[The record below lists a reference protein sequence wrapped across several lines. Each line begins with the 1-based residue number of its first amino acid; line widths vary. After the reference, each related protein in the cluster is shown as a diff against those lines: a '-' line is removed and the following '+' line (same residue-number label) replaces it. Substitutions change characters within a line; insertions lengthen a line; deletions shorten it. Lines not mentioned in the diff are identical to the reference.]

1 MSKRVTSLPKKC
13 LAVLP
18 GNGQLVTII
27 YGESGYR
34 RSPLDRGSRVEN
46 RMIASR
52 ENAKLGGV
60 SIEQERLMI
69 DGAVFGWD
77 TVCRQIEKNQ
87 YRAQNF
93 IVELSSHTHTS
104 IPAEELVLP
113 AEDYALLDVFE
124 RLSLPLDEKPDTEV
138 ISYAQFEFLAPVM
151 EAEPDLLKLN
161 RLLQRLNTLDS
172 SGLEI
177 FEMLIKTEMEK
188 APGAKISVERS
199 IDLAYSTDCCDLHP
213 GITTDEQLGR
223 VYAENGFLPE
233 LLDLSEN
240 VFNKLDFEQIGRENR
255 EAEGGVFTAS
265 GYVVQHTQLKEVSQ
279 TLDYSLHRPDYSFR
293 LILKNDPFQDENQH
307 QWRSVPLDLP
317 ATEEALDAALEKLGV
332 PDWDSVI
339 LGVVDSAI
347 PNLLDNAV
355 PYFDGM
361 RQLNALAK
369 VVMRIEQTGEML
381 KYKAVLTAT
390 GCTDIDDAIQ
400 LTEHLDDYVFNGD
413 LHSPPDVAL
422 GEISIILARES
433 AKTLVPHIDLY
444 SYGSAL
450 IRERNSVL
458 TGYGLVERLDLQP
471 IQAPEEQPRQGGM
484 EMA

>member
-1 MSKRVTSLPKKC
+1 MNKRVTSLPQKC

-60 SIEQERLMI
+60 SVEQERLMI

-87 YRAQNF
+87 YRARNF

-124 RLSLPLDEKPDTEV
+124 QLSLPLAEKPDTEV

-172 SGLEI
+172 SGMEI

-233 LLDLSEN
+233 LLDLPEN

-317 ATEEALDAALEKLGV
+317 ATEEALDAALEKLGA
-332 PDWDSVI
+332 PNWDSVI

-347 PNLLDNAV
+347 PDLLDNAV

-361 RQLNALAK
+361 QQLNELAK
-369 VVMRIEQTGEML
+369 AVMRIEQTGEML

-458 TGYGLVERLDLQP
+458 TGYGLVKRLDLQP

>member
-1 MSKRVTSLPKKC
+1 MNKRVTSLPQKC

-60 SIEQERLMI
+60 SVEQERLMI
-69 DGAVFGWD
+69 DGAIFGWD

-104 IPAEELVLP
+104 IPAEKLVLP

-124 RLSLPLDEKPDTEV
+124 RLGLPLDETPHTEV

-172 SGLEI
+172 SGMEI
-177 FEMLIKTEMEK
+177 FEMLIKAEMEK
-188 APGAKISVERS
+188 VPGAKISVERS

-233 LLDLSEN
+233 LLDLPEN

-255 EAEGGVFTAS
+255 EAEGGAFTAS

-279 TLDYSLHRPDYSFR
+279 TLDYSLHRPEYSFR
-293 LILKNDPFQDENQH
+293 LILKNNPFQDENQH

-317 ATEEALDAALEKLGV
+317 APEEVLDAALEKLGT

-339 LGVVDSAI
+339 LGVVDSA
-347 PNLLDNAV
+347 V
-355 PYFDGM
+355 PGILEDAELSVDGM
-361 RQLNALAK
+361 AEINELAQAIQYRK
-369 VVMRIEQTGEML
+369 ERDEL
-381 KYKAVLTAT
+381 SKLKAVLHAVDCNDTSAAISIAENLDGYLYEPMERTA
-390 GCTDIDDAIQ
+390 
-400 LTEHLDDYVFNGD
+400 E
-413 LHSPPDVAL
+413 DVAKEEL
-422 GEISIILARES
+422 RLSVDE
-433 AKTLVPHIDLY
+433 KTLSMLQKHVNLYDYGRDLV
-444 SYGSAL
+444 AA
-450 IRERNSVL
+450 NHAAM
-458 TGYGLVERLDLQP
+458 TPYGLVERRDGQP
-471 IQAPEEQPRQGGM
+471 IQAPAEQPRQGRM